1 MYAPNSTERLQ
12 RGMEPQMN
20 TDDLT
25 ETIIGCAMKVSNTLG
40 VGFLEKVYENALAV
54 ELRKAGLVPEQQKKI
69 SVTYDGVIVGDYSA
83 DILVN
88 GQVILELKAVK
99 FIDEIHKAQLLN
111 YLKATGLRVG
121 LILNF
126 GTPKLGIKRMVL

>member
-1 MYAPNSTERLQ
+1 MD
-12 RGMEPQMN
+12 
-20 TDDLT
+20 TDKLT
-25 ETIIGCAMKVSNTLG
+25 EIIIGCAMKVSNTLG

-54 ELRKAGLVPEQQKKI
+54 ELRKAGLVAEQQKKI
-69 SVTYDGVIVGDYSA
+69 LVTYDGVIVGDYSA

-88 GQVILELKAVK
+88 GQVILELKAAKV
-99 FIDEIHKAQLLN
+99 IDEIHMAQLLN

-126 GTPKLGIKRMVL
+126 GTPRLGIKRMVL

>member
-1 MYAPNSTERLQ
+1 MD
-12 RGMEPQMN
+12 
-20 TDDLT
+20 TDKLT

-54 ELRKAGLVPEQQKKI
+54 ELRKAGLVAEQQKSILI
-69 SVTYDGVIVGDYSA
+69 SYEGVIVGDYCA

-88 GQVILELKAVK
+88 GVVILELKAAK

-111 YLKATGLRVG
+111 YLKATGVHVG

-126 GTPKLGIKRMVL
+126 ETSKLGIKRMVL

>member
-1 MYAPNSTERLQ
+1 MD
-12 RGMEPQMN
+12 
-20 TDDLT
+20 TDKLT

-54 ELRKAGLVPEQQKKI
+54 ELRKSGLIAEQQKQI
-69 SVTYDGVIVGDYSA
+69 LVRYDGVVVGDYGA

-88 GQVILELKAVK
+88 GLVILELKAAK
-99 FIDEIHKAQLLN
+99 FIDEIHMAQLLN
-111 YLKATGLRVG
+111 YLKATGLHVG